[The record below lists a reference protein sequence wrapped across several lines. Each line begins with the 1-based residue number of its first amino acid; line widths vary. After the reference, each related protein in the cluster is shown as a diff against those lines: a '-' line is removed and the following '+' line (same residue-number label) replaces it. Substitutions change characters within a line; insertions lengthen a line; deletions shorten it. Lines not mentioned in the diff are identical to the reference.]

1 LVNEYP
7 AESRAMSSV
16 AENVS
21 VIAAGPDAVLM
32 LLGVILNPVR
42 RGGTLSPANNEVS
55 WRRNAVAFSARR
67 SSKRILL
74 RASDVLA
81 TRHPKPRVG
90 SGRQVVVFGSW
101 FRSPRRCW

>member
-1 LVNEYP
+1 MNEYP

-55 WRRNAVAFSARR
+55 WRRNAAKLHRKTTLTDGLRYWRLIQVEEDSARV
-67 SSKRILL
+67 
-74 RASDVLA
+74 DV
-81 TRHPKPRVG
+81 V
-90 SGRQVVVFGSW
+90 
-101 FRSPRRCW
+101 